1 MALPRM
7 RMMKEAFEEIKQI
20 DPNTALSQ
28 HALRKMII
36 SGDIPS
42 IRIGSR
48 YLINLDDLEEF
59 LSTPTYKGKSDETPT
74 NGIRKISERVR

>member
-7 RMMKEAFEEIKQI
+7 RMMKEAFEEIKQT
-20 DPNTALSQ
+20 DPNTALTPN
-28 HALRKMII
+28 ALRKMVV

-48 YLINLDDLEEF
+48 YLINLDHLEEF

-74 NGIRKISERVR
+74 SGIRKIPERVR

>member
-7 RMMKEAFEEIKQI
+7 RMMKEAFEEIKQT
-20 DPNTALSQ
+20 DPNTALTPN
-28 HALRKMII
+28 ALRKMVV

-48 YLINLDDLEEF
+48 YLINLDHLEKF
-59 LSTPTYKGKSDETPT
+59 LSTPTYKGKSDETLT
-74 NGIRKISERVR
+74 NGIRKIPETIR